1 MVDFIANLTYFGQG
15 WAQYLLSIQLK
26 LIIVMLNVQSVLP
39 GVLYCV
45 YIFRRQSGLSHFF
58 DKPFFHKVFFFDK
71 IKDYSTSSLF
81 SGSSTSCES
90 CSCIWQYLRI
100 GWNLW
105 SISQKLWINDGHVR
119 DGEEVSRHTQS
130 VSGHRMPSVLVRG
143 TAQASCTF
151 REWVV
156 KGGRGPW
163 LHVKISVGMC
173 FWYCWNTSSGLQ

>member
-1 MVDFIANLTYFGQG
+1 MSSQCSLVSYIVCIFLEDSQVWVIF
-15 WAQYLLSIQLK
+15 
-26 LIIVMLNVQSVLP
+26 LIN
-39 GVLYCV
+39 
-45 YIFRRQSGLSHFF
+45 HFF
-58 DKPFFHKVFFFDK
+58 IKSFFFL

-119 DGEEVSRHTQS
+119 DGEEVSRHAQS
-130 VSGHRMPSVLVRG
+130 VSGHQMPSVLVRG